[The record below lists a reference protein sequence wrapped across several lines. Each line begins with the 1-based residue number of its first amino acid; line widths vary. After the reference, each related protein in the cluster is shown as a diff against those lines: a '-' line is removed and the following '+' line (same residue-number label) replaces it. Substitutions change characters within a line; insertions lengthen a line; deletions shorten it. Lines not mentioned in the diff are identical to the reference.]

1 MKRQILKMI
10 SQTTSWSIC
19 DNLEKDYLVAVA
31 APNAT
36 HTRTHCKAV
45 PFC

>member
-1 MKRQILKMI
+1 MMRLTGWTM
-10 SQTTSWSIC
+10 SQSIC
-19 DNLEKDYLVAVA
+19 DNLGKRCLIANA

-45 PFC
+45 SYH